1 MGDEKKELDFRAG
14 MERLE
19 EIIDNL
25 ESGQVDLEEA
35 LKVFEDGI
43 KISQQLAAKL
53 ERAAEEH
60 PDWDYRTLERLA
72 EERRRAGAPKGAE

>member
-53 ERAAEEH
+53 ERAEKQIRKLVEKADGTLSTEAMDEPEE
-60 PDWDYRTLERLA
+60 
-72 EERRRAGAPKGAE
+72 